1 MKIIREQNGVAVS
14 MNTLQAAK
22 QLERSERGQKA
33 AKLLLDFL
41 DSSTVK
47 FLDGSNFHAI
57 TTLVASYAL
66 GSGADACAV
75 IESLQAIVERNK
87 WVLQ

>member
-1 MKIIREQNGVAVS
+1 
-14 MNTLQAAK
+14 MNTAQAIK

-47 FLDGSNFHAI
+47 FLDGSNFQAI
-57 TTLVASYAL
+57 TTLTAHYAL
-66 GSGADACAV
+66 GSGADSCEV
-75 IESLQAIVERNK
+75 IESLQGVVERNK

>member
-1 MKIIREQNGVAVS
+1 MQTIQ
-14 MNTLQAAK
+14 QAIK

-33 AKLLLDFL
+33 AKLLLDLL

-47 FLDGSNFHAI
+47 YLDGSNFQAL
-57 TTLVASYAL
+57 TTLTAHYAL
-66 GSGADACAV
+66 GSGAESFAV
-75 IESLQAIVERNK
+75 IEGLQGIVERNK

>member
-1 MKIIREQNGVAVS
+1 

-47 FLDGSNFHAI
+47 FLDRVKRCKSKE
-57 TTLVASYAL
+57 
-66 GSGADACAV
+66 AV
-75 IESLQAIVERNK
+75 
-87 WVLQ
+87 